1 MATSP
6 AHGEHA
12 PPAPVPPLTPVDA
25 ALLLTLLDTPGSVAH
40 AATSR
45 GITAEKFLA
54 LIANPGAR
62 QAIEDVRAFAAAR
75 REIRADADRE
85 EFTAVLREVA
95 KASPDLVEKRRAA
108 TAGLRALD
116 RAVDKGGMAA
126 ARRSHGSV
134 YTRPWREI
142 RIPRPARS
150 PWESGATACPATTT
164 ATRSST
170 PTAGKSETRRGGPCD
185 ESSTPDLAGRT
196 PNGHAPR
203 NGHASPSL
211 GVAVATSPTV
221 QVPSRGAA
229 SAKGEGASSPT
240 ASSAP
245 HDQSNAPDA
254 SSRAHALTCSRA
266 HSSPPLP
273 SALPSPSYTA
283 LMAADI
289 QLAALRT
296 NEIPEPDSGIATVH
310 GFFPPEIGDYALF
323 AERYRDGLRSLLAPQ
338 DVYTLTVLRED
349 RDRALV
355 RAALVSADQTRPA
368 PTPAILF
375 HLART
380 ESGDP
385 AGPCWLNTA
394 IQFCDSG

>member
-1 MATSP
+1 MVAATVHPEPPTTSEAPRTASPGPGSEPPAHLLSPAATSP
-6 AHGEHA
+6 AQPS
-12 PPAPVPPLTPVDA
+12 PPAPLSGQDA
-25 ALLLTLLDTPGSVAH
+25 AVLLALLDTPGSVAH

-54 LIANPGAR
+54 LIASPAAR

-116 RAVDKGGMAA
+116 RATGNAA
-126 ARRSHGSV
+126 YPLSSPYRSSRRVAGAAGALPGDRRSV
-134 YTRPWREI
+134 VADPYARPWREI

-150 PWESGATACPATTT
+150 PWEADSSGQP
-164 ATRSST
+164 
-170 PTAGKSETRRGGPCD
+170 
-185 ESSTPDLAGRT
+185 
-196 PNGHAPR
+196 
-203 NGHASPSL
+203 
-211 GVAVATSPTV
+211 PTV
-221 QVPSRGAA
+221 
-229 SAKGEGASSPT
+229 EESPWR
-240 ASSAP
+240 
-245 HDQSNAPDA
+245 PDGQQPD
-254 SSRAHALTCSRA
+254 SPAHALTRSPA

-273 SALPSPSYTA
+273 SSLPSPSYTA

-296 NEIPEPDSGIATVH
+296 NDTPEPDSGIATVH

-323 AERYRDGLRSLLAPQ
+323 AERYRDGLKSLLAPQ
-338 DVYTLTVLRED
+338 DVYTLTVIRED

-355 RAALVSADQTRPA
+355 RAALVGQTSPGGA
-368 PTPAILF
+368 PAILF

-380 ESGDP
+380 DTSQSRRGDP

-394 IQFCDSG
+394 LHFCDTG